1 MNSTAP
7 KLTNSET
14 NLTPPQNNRKE
25 EVKSKSYWSLV
36 GKRIITNKSA
46 VIGAFILLFFVSVSL
61 LAPLIAPHPVD
72 VMKFEQRFLPPGGE
86 NLLGT
91 DEFGRDIFSRMLY
104 GGRVSLMMGLVAVLI
119 AGTIGVIL
127 GIISGYYRRI
137 DIYIMQVMDI
147 LLAFPS
153 LLLAIAIIAVLGV
166 GLTNAM
172 IAVAISVIPSYVRVV
187 RGTVLSIREKE
198 YIEAVKALGV
208 SDFKIIVKHV
218 FPNILSPVIVLSS
231 LQFGTSILVAA
242 ALSFLGLGAQPPTPE
257 WGAMA
262 YVGKGFLGQA
272 WWMSLFPGLAI
283 MLVVLGFNLLGDGLR
298 DALDP
303 RQK

>member
-1 MNSTAP
+1 MSSSAP
-7 KLTNSET
+7 KLTDSET
-14 NLTPPQNNRKE
+14 KFNPPHNKDSE
-25 EVKSKSYWSLV
+25 AKSKTYWSIV

-46 VIGAFILLFFVSVSL
+46 VSGAFILLFFVSISL
-61 LAPLIAPHPVD
+61 LAPWIAPHPVD
-72 VMKFEQRFLPPGGE
+72 VMNFEQRFLPPGGQYF
-86 NLLGT
+86 LGT
-91 DEFGRDIFSRMLY
+91 DDFGRDIFSRILY

-119 AGTIGVIL
+119 AGVIGVIL
-127 GIISGYYRRI
+127 GVIAGYYRKL

-172 IAVAISVIPSYVRVV
+172 IAVAISAIPSYVRVV
-187 RGTVLSIREKE
+187 RGSVLSIREKE

-208 SDFKIIVKHV
+208 SDFKIILKHV
-218 FPNILSPVIVLSS
+218 FPNVLSPVIVLSS

-257 WGAMA
+257 WGSMA
-262 YVGKGFLGQA
+262 YVGKAFLGQA